1 MVRSMT
7 AYGRAEE
14 TVGVKNIKVEL
25 KSVNSRYFDCAVK
38 ISKLYGFLEEKVKSY
53 IQSSGVSRGKLD
65 VYIGIDILE
74 AVGTEILLDESYT
87 RSYIDA
93 LQKLRD
99 MFGLQDDITVMNVA
113 QNREIFNVIRPEE
126 DMEKDWQEILP
137 VLDGAIA
144 QFNQMRVDEG
154 ENLKNDIISKCNK
167 IKEHT
172 IQVGAQSGAG
182 VEAYRLRLETKLR
195 QVLNDYSVELD
206 SARILT
212 ECAIFADKTA
222 IDEELVR
229 LDSHFTAFDKII
241 KAKEPV
247 GRKLDFLIQ
256 EMNREVNTIGSKA
269 NDSGIAELVIEMKSE
284 LEKIREQIQNI
295 E

>member
-1 MVRSMT
+1 MIRSMT
-7 AYGRAEE
+7 AYGRAED

-25 KSVNSRYFDCAVK
+25 KAVNSRYFDCTVK

-53 IQSSGVSRGKLD
+53 IQSCGVSRGKVD
-65 VYIGIDILE
+65 VYVGIDILE

-87 RSYIDA
+87 RSYIEA
-93 LQKLRD
+93 LYKLRD
-99 MFGLQDDITVMNVA
+99 TFGLKDDITVMNVA

-126 DMEKDWQEILP
+126 DMEQDWQDILP
-137 VLDGAIA
+137 VLENAIA

-154 ENLKNDIISKCNK
+154 ENLKNDILLKCGN
-167 IKEHT
+167 IKEYVVQ
-172 IQVGAQSGAG
+172 IKAQSSVG
-182 VEAYRLRLETKLR
+182 VEAYRTRLETKLR
-195 QVLNDYSVELD
+195 QVLTDLDVELD
-206 SARILT
+206 GARILT
-212 ECAIFADKTA
+212 ECAVFADKTA

-229 LDSHFTAFDKII
+229 LDSHFTALDKII
-241 KAKEPV
+241 AAKDPV

-256 EMNREVNTIGSKA
+256 EMNREINTIGSKA
-269 NDSGIAELVIEMKSE
+269 NDSSIAALVIDVKSE

>member
-25 KSVNSRYFDCAVK
+25 KSVNSRYFDCTVK

-126 DMEKDWQEILP
+126 DMEKDWRDILP

-167 IKEHT
+167 IKEYT
-172 IQVGAQSGAG
+172 VQVGAQSGAG